1 MMLAWSTCEPPN
13 GYGVTNCSSLSGNA
27 LAALVSA
34 KAAAA
39 VVASEAIDRRVVMI
53 SLFATTFLRSP
64 RHRRR
69 LAFGNRQVATFR
81 FSTQP
86 SLRRCATKAVL
97 HALKADASAPR
108 NPIVGNLPGCCAARR
123 ERSRRGTGAE

>member
-39 VVASEAIDRRVVMI
+39 VVASEVIDRRVVMI
-53 SLFATTFLRSP
+53 RLIP
-64 RHRRR
+64 RNGRYRPVR
-69 LAFGNRQVATFR
+69 CRTK
-81 FSTQP
+81 STKGQ
-86 SLRRCATKAVL
+86 RCASQQNSCVNDSYGSNAEKL
-97 HALKADASAPR
+97 DLLGPR
-108 NPIVGNLPGCCAARR
+108 G
-123 ERSRRGTGAE
+123 

>member
-39 VVASEAIDRRVVMI
+39 VVASEVIDRRVVMI
-53 SLFATTFLRSP
+53 SLFATTFLRSQQRPETRLP
-64 RHRRR
+64 RTT
-69 LAFGNRQVATFR
+69 ADFR
-81 FSTQP
+81 TWP
-86 SLRRCATKAVL
+86 RRCAPRFPA
-97 HALKADASAPR
+97 APEIQA
-108 NPIVGNLPGCCAARR
+108 PIHR
-123 ERSRRGTGAE
+123 AEI